1 MKFISQI
8 KKETIKGK
16 TALLLLDLNI
26 EKSEWK
32 NSLRLERAIKAID
45 FLFKK
50 EARVVVLSFK
60 GRPDLKLVKNKD
72 YRASFSLFSIAQEIS
87 KRLRTSFDFVD
98 DFNFKNWKEK
108 VKKSSRSLIFLENLR
123 FFKEERENSL
133 SFGKLL
139 ASLGDFYVNDAF
151 SVCHR
156 QQASITRIPKFV
168 PAYGGMGMEI
178 ELNSLKRIFQNPLRP
193 VTLIVGGAK
202 VDDKMRVIEN
212 LYPKVDYIL
221 CGGGVAN
228 TLLFFQNLPVGSSLV
243 EKDLSFRDFY
253 FRFKEKI
260 VLPVD
265 FLWERGAI
273 FDIGPK
279 TIKKFSSI
287 IDNSK
292 TIVWSGPMGFFEKKN
307 FSAGTKALVKK
318 ILKSKDFCVIGGEQT
333 TSAFL
338 KFSKTASKKISRNPF
353 YFRKNIFLSSG
364 GGAMLYYL
372 SSEKL
377 PGLVAL
383 ENSSRR

>member
-32 NSLRLERAIKAID
+32 NSLRLERAIRAID
-45 FLFKK
+45 FLLKK

-212 LYPKVDYIL
+212 LYPKVDSIL

-287 IDNSK
+287 IDDSK
-292 TIVWSGPMGFFEKKN
+292 TIIWSGPMGFFEKKN
-307 FSAGTKALVKK
+307 FAAGTKALVKK
-318 ILKSKDFCVIGGEQT
+318 ILKSKAFCVIGGEQT